1 MTRAGSFDDGMVVSD
16 LGSGLGVVKRV
27 GGCSR
32 RGCGK
37 TVVWDRYRNSE

>member
-1 MTRAGSFDDGMVVSD
+1 MTRADSFDDGMIVND
-16 LGSGLGVVKRV
+16 LCSGLGVVKSV
-27 GGCSR
+27 GGCSW